1 MAQVQMQVYRGTSD
15 YLDTISNVDGQ
26 FLYDEDTHQ
35 ILLDNGTT
43 REQYGGGN
51 EKVYDTY
58 AEAVAD
64 LANIAEGQTVFVKEG
79 TNSDKPTITYAEWQ
93 QLSDIEKEAFSGYVS
108 NFPEEQLNASAITY
122 GNTNVGAELTSINT
136 HLSYTNPTR
145 SFVGDNVTT
154 LTQMVDRLTSG
165 LALTP
170 HSVITI
176 GNGTSF
182 DLVLRVSDLVAKEF
196 SDVARYNNGIK
207 VEIVSPTYSYR
218 MAGMVGGSISISD
231 NTSSATSQNY
241 TYSIYV

>member
-79 TNSDKPTITYAEWQ
+79 SNDDLAQRVDDLATDLGDKSTASAVSGADAFAKINTLNTQLTVADISTQLVPDVPVKTVVFKSMRRMGKLVEIDFNIVLNQALTHGNAIFGGVPKPASNTNSRFTFTA
-93 QLSDIEKEAFSGYVS
+93 
-108 NFPEEQLNASAITY
+108 T
-122 GNTNVGAELTSINT
+122 
-136 HLSYTNPTR
+136 
-145 SFVGDNVTT
+145 
-154 LTQMVDRLTSG
+154 TSG
-165 LALTP
+165 VRTP
-170 HSVITI
+170 IEFSWNIGYLGAFYPQSGITGTDSVITGHLMYI
-176 GNGTSF
+176 T
-182 DLVLRVSDLVAKEF
+182 E
-196 SDVARYNNGIK
+196 
-207 VEIVSPTYSYR
+207 
-218 MAGMVGGSISISD
+218 
-231 NTSSATSQNY
+231 
-241 TYSIYV
+241 

>member
-35 ILLDNGTT
+35 ILVDNGTT

-64 LANIAEGQTVFVKEG
+64 LANIADGQTVFVKEG
-79 TNSDKPTITYAEWQ
+79 TSSDKPTITYAEWQ

-136 HLSYTNPTR
+136 HLSTLNVDIDYTGISHQGAFGNAVLNNGVVTVIATASNAGDTINP
-145 SFVGDNVTT
+145 NVAFGRIA
-154 LTQMVDRLTSG
+154 DARLRPSADVN
-165 LALTP
+165 AL
-170 HSVITI
+170 VICI
-176 GNGTSF
+176 GSNGGVYGANGKVKANG
-182 DLVLRVSDLVAKEF
+182 DLVHNAPSGVSSVKLVCQYKI
-196 SDVARYNNGIK
+196 N
-207 VEIVSPTYSYR
+207 
-218 MAGMVGGSISISD
+218 
-231 NTSSATSQNY
+231 
-241 TYSIYV
+241 

>member
-79 TNSDKPTITYAEWQ
+79 NAYEISQRVEDLETNLGDPS
-93 QLSDIEKEAFSGYVS
+93 S
-108 NFPEEQLNASAITY
+108 ASAVTGADAFTKI
-122 GNTNVGAELTSINT
+122 NTLNT
-136 HLSYTNPTR
+136 HLNDKLDSKYAVKKIWSGTLTFATGR
-145 SFVGDNVTT
+145 TT
-154 LTQMVDRLTSG
+154 LSKTLYQYDV
-165 LALTP
+165 
-170 HSVITI
+170 TI
-176 GNGTSF
+176 PLMG
-182 DLVLRVSDLVAKEF
+182 A
-196 SDVARYNNGIK
+196 
-207 VEIVSPTYSYR
+207 
-218 MAGMVGGSISISD
+218 
-231 NTSSATSQNY
+231 
-241 TYSIYV
+241 